1 MTRNLELGAFLRS
14 RRARLDPRVL
24 SLVTARGRRVPGLRR
39 EELAELAGVSTDYY
53 TRLEQGRQPTASV
66 GVLNALASA
75 LQLTDDEQ
83 LYLVSLANAPVA
95 PALKPRTAASSARPS
110 TYRLMQLLRTAPAI
124 LLGRRTDILAAN
136 DAARRVF
143 TDFQALPARERNATR
158 WVVLDKQARQ
168 LHGDEWETI
177 VGEMVGMLRLDAG
190 RHPNDARTAELI
202 DELSASSSVFSRLWA
217 DRRVSSRLREYKTL
231 HHPVAGALEVCVEVM
246 AIPGAAEQTL
256 HIMMPEAGSVS
267 EDAIRALVSAS
278 N

>member
-1 MTRNLELGAFLRS
+1 
-14 RRARLDPRVL
+14 
-24 SLVTARGRRVPGLRR
+24 
-39 EELAELAGVSTDYY
+39 
-53 TRLEQGRQPTASV
+53 
-66 GVLNALASA
+66 
-75 LQLTDDEQ
+75 
-83 LYLVSLANAPVA
+83 
-95 PALKPRTAASSARPS
+95 
-110 TYRLMQLLRTAPAI
+110 MQLLRTAPAI
-124 LLGRRTDILAAN
+124 LLGRRTDILAVN

-143 TDFQALPARERNATR
+143 TDFQALSARERNATR

-190 RHPNDARTAELI
+190 RHPSDGRTAQLI

-231 HHPVAGALEVCVEVM
+231 HHPVVGALEVCVEVM

-256 HIMMPEAGSVS
+256 HIMMPEAGSLS
-267 EDAIRALVSAS
+267 EDAIRALVSTP